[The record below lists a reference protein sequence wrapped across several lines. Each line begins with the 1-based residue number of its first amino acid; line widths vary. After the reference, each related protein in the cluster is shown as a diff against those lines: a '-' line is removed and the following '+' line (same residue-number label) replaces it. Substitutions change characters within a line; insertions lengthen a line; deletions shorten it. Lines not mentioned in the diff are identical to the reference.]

1 MTRRVTIAGLLL
13 VVAALAGGTVA
24 ATEEKT
30 PPTPDEAS
38 STVLSLKANMGGHHM
53 EVEVEQ
59 TDDGVTVK
67 GTLDEKTIEAN
78 GTRQADGTV
87 RVEVTLDKETML
99 EMTINPEALVQ
110 MTTPSG
116 PPTQP

>member
-13 VVAALAGGTVA
+13 VVAALGGGTVA

-30 PPTPDEAS
+30 PPTPHEAS
-38 STVLSLKANMGGHHM
+38 STVLYLKANMGGHHM
-53 EVEVEQ
+53 EVEIEQ

-67 GTLDEKTIEAN
+67 GALDEKTIEAY

-87 RVEVTLDKETML
+87 RVEVTSDKETIL

>member
-1 MTRRVTIAGLLL
+1 
-13 VVAALAGGTVA
+13 
-24 ATEEKT
+24 
-30 PPTPDEAS
+30 
-38 STVLSLKANMGGHHM
+38 M

-67 GTLDEKTIEAN
+67 GALDEKTIEAS

-87 RVEVTLDKETML
+87 RVEVTSDKETML
-99 EMTINPEALVQ
+99 EMTINPEALSQ
-110 MTTPSG
+110 ITTPSG